1 MSAINYSEDELKVVA
16 LFNQMNATPTFGS
29 VKLST
34 GELSDDQI
42 KKLDADK
49 KELLGISVTSNWH
62 RRKKGTSLSDILGT
76 ISTEKAGLPR
86 EEVKKYLK
94 KAIH

>member
-62 RRKKGTSLSDILGT
+62 RRKKELLYRI
-76 ISTEKAGLPR
+76 
-86 EEVKKYLK
+86 Y
-94 KAIH
+94 